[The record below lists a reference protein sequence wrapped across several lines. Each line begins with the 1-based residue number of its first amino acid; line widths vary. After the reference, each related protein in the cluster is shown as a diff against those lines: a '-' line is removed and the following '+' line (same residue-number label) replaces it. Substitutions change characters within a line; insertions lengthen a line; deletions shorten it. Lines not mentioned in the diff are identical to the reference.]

1 MKVEN
6 CKGCRTFM
14 NTYVK
19 CSPMLANKSSECP
32 CITCLIKGVCNM
44 ACEEYEIFSSG
55 FGYGV
60 YKKEQI

>member
-1 MKVEN
+1 
-6 CKGCRTFM
+6 M

-32 CITCLIKGVCNM
+32 CKICLIKGVCNM